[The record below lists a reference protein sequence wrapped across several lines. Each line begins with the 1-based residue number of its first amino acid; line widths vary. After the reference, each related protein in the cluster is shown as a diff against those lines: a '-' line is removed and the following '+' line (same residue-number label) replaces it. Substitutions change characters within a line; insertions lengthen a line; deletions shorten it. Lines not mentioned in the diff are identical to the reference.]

1 MDVDY
6 RLWDGQWVNIVN
18 APTVLSAFGREEAVA
33 IAVRLCEEAMA
44 INIADDHFPPK
55 RKAAQRSSDER

>member
-1 MDVDY
+1 MSVEY

-18 APTVLSAFGREEAVA
+18 SPAVLDAEDRDTAVA

-44 INIADDHFPPK
+44 SNIVENRFPPK
-55 RKAAQRSSDER
+55 RKTKDSP